1 MVKFNS
7 GRINHNKVSIDGI
20 KFHSKMEAKYYK
32 YIKNELDLGNIK
44 AFEMQVPYVLQEGF
58 IVFEGKVIFDSEK
71 DFGKIQRKHK
81 LKKIASI
88 VYKCDFK
95 VTHNDDTIEVI
106 DIKGFSTTDF
116 EIKKRLLLCKY
127 AHEIDKFSALQEQ
140 KGKWRDYYEIKK
152 EIREKKKQKAKNKN
166 STK

>member
-7 GRINHNKVSIDGI
+7 GRIKHNKTLVDGI
-20 KFHSKMEAKYYK
+20 KFHSKMEAKYYE
-32 YIKNELDLGNIK
+32 YISGELEQGNIK
-44 AFEMQVPYVLQEGF
+44 AFEMQVPYVLQEGY
-58 IVFEGKVIFDSEK
+58 IVFEGRVIFDSEK

-81 LKKIASI
+81 LKKITSI

-95 VTHNDDTIEVI
+95 VTHNDGTIEVI

-127 AHEIDKFSALQEQ
+127 ASEIDKFSVLQEQ
-140 KGKWRDYYEIKK
+140 KGEWKDYYEIKK
-152 EIREKKKQKAKNKN
+152 EMRAKKKQKAKNSAK
-166 STK
+166 